1 MDIINHIKITKLRSK
16 NTIDQY
22 NNVIYG
28 IDYYIVCGVIEHPTK
43 VYTTAG
49 TINLN
54 VSELSQASF
63 VNVDNVDQALVI
75 SWILDLENVESV
87 NDLSVVKLA
96 NKTLMEILNKTVEET
111 EILVD
116 WNI

>member
-22 NNVIYG
+22 NDVIYG
-28 IDYYIVCGVIEHPTK
+28 IDYYIVCGVIEYPNK
-43 VYTTAG
+43 VHTTAG

-54 VSELSQASF
+54 ISELSQTSF
-63 VNVDNVDQALVI
+63 INVDNVDQALVV
-75 SWILDLENVESV
+75 SWMLNLENVESIK
-87 NDLSVVKLA
+87 DLSVVKLA
-96 NKTLMEILNKTVEET
+96 NKTLMEILNKNVEET